1 MFRECLLY
9 SVYSVY
15 KFGECF
21 CFTCI
26 VLMVYNTKENSYS
39 GQVFSLR
46 MKQALVGMLSKDTT
60 HAHSSINSEVITNQL
75 NNYKKSL

>member
-1 MFRECLLY
+1 MFRECLL
-9 SVYSVY
+9 YSVY

-26 VLMVYNTKENSYS
+26 VLRMYNTKENSYS

-46 MKQALVGMLSKDTT
+46 MKQALVGMLSKDAT